1 MTETRSKHLHREW
14 SPEFRL
20 ALACSRWP
28 LKERDLAEI
37 NRLAS
42 ASLDWQWFKRIIERN
57 QIVPLAYH
65 NLRNAL
71 VDERYAGILGTIREA
86 AFSHIGQSMAQ
97 AAELVR
103 ITKSVVVAGFEAI
116 ALKGVSLSALAYG
129 NFTMRN
135 PGDIDLLVSPDHV
148 FAVESILTGLGYKR
162 LEPRAKL
169 TPKRLKHYLR
179 YYKHF
184 TYFSET
190 KAAPLELHWRLFHNI
205 PLLKEAETRLPAT
218 MPVKVGS
225 GVVSTLSRDELFLY
239 LVAHGGV
246 HGWPI
251 LKWLADIGA
260 LLSAMTAEDL
270 HGVARVAAE
279 RGLMAEL
286 RAALILVDL
295 FLKVDRPVVELPDQP
310 NRIVARI
317 VEMAQRLLTA
327 NRYCLDIHRLPPM
340 AMFFYD
346 LSLRSSW
353 RYRSEDIRRSLLFP
367 DDWELI
373 DLPDALFPLYAAVRP
388 VSWILRHLPR
398 LPRRQP
404 GPDSSRRSLPAIR

>member
-71 VDERYAGILGTIREA
+71 VDECYAGILGTIREA

-162 LEPRAKL
+162 LEPAGKAH
-169 TPKRLKHYLR
+169 P
-179 YYKHF
+179 
-184 TYFSET
+184 ET
-190 KAAPLELHWRLFHNI
+190 FEALSSVLQTFH
-205 PLLKEAETRLPAT
+205 
-218 MPVKVGS
+218 
-225 GVVSTLSRDELFLY
+225 LFLGNESCA
-239 LVAHGGV
+239 LGTS
-246 HGWPI
+246 
-251 LKWLADIGA
+251 LA
-260 LLSAMTAEDL
+260 
-270 HGVARVAAE
+270 
-279 RGLMAEL
+279 
-286 RAALILVDL
+286 
-295 FLKVDRPVVELPDQP
+295 PVP
-310 NRIVARI
+310 
-317 VEMAQRLLTA
+317 
-327 NRYCLDIHRLPPM
+327 
-340 AMFFYD
+340 
-346 LSLRSSW
+346 
-353 RYRSEDIRRSLLFP
+353 
-367 DDWELI
+367 
-373 DLPDALFPLYAAVRP
+373 
-388 VSWILRHLPR
+388 
-398 LPRRQP
+398 
-404 GPDSSRRSLPAIR
+404 